1 MAKKVAGARRKKVI
15 KNPITTSL
23 DSKHFINRDLS
34 WLEFNYRVLHE
45 AIDDRVP
52 LLERIRF
59 LGIYST
65 NLDEFFMKRVG
76 ELKRKIEFNPNFTTH
91 DGLTLEEQFT
101 KIRERV
107 LELSKIQ
114 NQTFGD
120 NLLKDLHKNNIVLC
134 QWKDLTKE
142 EVKHASQFFKENL
155 FPILTPLAVDPSH
168 PFPFISNLSDSLG
181 ICLKRPAHE
190 DKLFARVKIPKV
202 IPQWILLYDNREFK
216 SFRFISVI
224 DIISHHLADLFPG
237 MDILSSVPFRLTRN
251 ADWDADDDKD
261 DLVEMIE
268 AGLKERKFAECV
280 RLQYKKVAADPENNQ
295 DWIVNFLKDVLELK
309 NEDCY
314 EEDHFLDFTDL
325 KILIDLDLPQL
336 KYKPW
341 VPVTPGFVHED
352 GNSFLAE
359 IRKNDLLVHHPYES
373 FPATVER
380 FIRIAANDPNVLA
393 IKMTLYRTGDQSLFV
408 KSLIKAAE
416 NGKQVVCL
424 VELKARFDE
433 ERNIYW
439 AGELEKAGVHVVY
452 GVVGL
457 KTHTKTALVIRK
469 EADNSLC
476 SYAHIG
482 TGNYNSQTSNLY
494 TDLGLFTCN
503 KKICDEL
510 VELFHYLT
518 GLSLKNNYEAL
529 LIAPINMKNRFIDMI
544 KREIEHV
551 KKGREGLIVAKM
563 NSLEDPGMTELL
575 YEASQAGVKIVLI
588 VRGFCCLRPKI
599 KGISENIEV
608 LSVIGRFLEHSRL
621 FYFRNGEV
629 KPSNGEFYLGSAD
642 WMYRNLHNRVEVITP
657 VWADNLKEKCWN
669 FLETVMND
677 HRQAWELQESG
688 QYLQR
693 KPKDGTQTG
702 SHENLMK
709 YATDSLT
716 YPLLNHGD

>member
-1 MAKKVAGARRKKVI
+1 MAKKVAGPKRKKVI

-76 ELKRKIEFNPNFTTH
+76 ELKRKIEFNPKFTTH
-91 DGLTLEEQFT
+91 DGLTLEDQFT

-107 LELSKIQ
+107 LELSQIQ
-114 NQTFGD
+114 NQTFRD
-120 NLLKDLHKNNIVLC
+120 NLLKDLQKSNIMLC

-142 EVKHASQFFKENL
+142 EIKHASQFFKDNL
-155 FPILTPLAVDPSH
+155 FPILTPLAVDPAH

-181 ICLKRPAHE
+181 VCLKRPAHE

-224 DIISHHLADLFPG
+224 DIISHHLKDLFPG
-237 MDILSSVPFRLTRN
+237 MEIISSVPFRLTRN
-251 ADWDADDDKD
+251 ADWDADEDKD

-280 RLQYKKVAADPENNQ
+280 RLQFKKGNDDSE
-295 DWIVNFLKDVLELK
+295 WIINFLKDILELK

-325 KILIDLDLPQL
+325 KILLDLDLPQL

-341 VPVTPGFVHED
+341 VPITPGFVHED
-352 GNSFLAE
+352 PNTFFAE

-373 FPATVER
+373 FPSTVER
-380 FIRIAANDPNVLA
+380 FIRIASQDPNVLA
-393 IKMTLYRTGDQSLFV
+393 IKMTLYRTGDHSLFV

-424 VELKARFDE
+424 VELRARFDE

-518 GLSLKNNYEAL
+518 GLSLKNNYESL
-529 LIAPINMKNRFIDMI
+529 LVAPINMKNRFIEMI

-575 YEASQAGVKIVLI
+575 YEASTAGVKIVLI

-599 KGISENIEV
+599 KGISENIQV

-621 FYFRNGEV
+621 FYFRNGEQDP
-629 KPSNGEFYLGSAD
+629 KNGEFYLGSAD

-669 FLETVMND
+669 FLETMMND
-677 HRQAWELQESG
+677 QRQCWELQENG
-688 QYLQR
+688 QYIQR
-693 KPKDGTQTG
+693 KPKDGSAIG
-702 SHENLMK
+702 SHETLMK
-709 YATDSLT
+709 YAMDSST
-716 YPLLNHGD
+716 YPLLNHGN